1 MRPVVV
7 RAVDVRPNG
16 ILYTLSILTEK
27 IDYQYKC
34 LRDGWDQNSF
44 TLQNAFSILDENWI
58 FQQHKLE
65 QNSA

>member
-44 TLQNAFSILDENWI
+44 TLQNALFQPQIPI
-58 FQQHKLE
+58 FC
-65 QNSA
+65 